1 MNYGF
6 ENAAWLTEEHRLFED
21 TMSRFYGEEVTPNMD
36 RWYKA
41 GQVDRDF
48 WNKAGDAGILGA
60 TMSEDHGGSGVS
72 RSFDAVNL
80 YQYGRTGDS
89 CWGFSIHN
97 FVVHYI
103 ENYGTEDQKARWL
116 PKMATGELVAALAM
130 TEPGTG
136 SDLQRIKTTA
146 IADGNEYNVN
156 GSKTFITNGQQANL
170 ICLACKTD
178 KTEGHKGVSLLMVE
192 TDDLEG
198 FRRGS
203 PLEKIGM
210 KGNDT
215 SELFF
220 DDCRVPMTNLLG
232 LEEGRGFYQL
242 MEQLPWERLSIAV
255 SALGAIDFALAETI
269 KYTQERNAFGKR
281 VMDFQNTRFK
291 LAEVKTKVEVM
302 RSFVG
307 DCVARLDTGT
317 LDAATASMAKWW
329 GSQIQNEV
337 VDDCVQLF
345 GGYGFMAEYP
355 VARMYADA
363 RVQKIYG
370 GTNEIMKELIARS
383 IDT

>member
-1 MNYGF
+1 MSYGF
-6 ENAAWLTEEHRLFED
+6 LNAAWLTEEHRLFED
-21 TMSRFYGEEVTPNMD
+21 SVTRFYDDEVTPHSE
-36 RWYKA
+36 RWYKT
-41 GQVDRDF
+41 GHVDRDF

-60 TMSEDHGGSGVS
+60 TISEAYGGAETP

-80 YQYGRTGDS
+80 YAYARTGDTS
-89 CWGFSIHN
+89 WGFSIQN
-97 FVVHYI
+97 FVTHYI
-103 ENYGTEDQKARWL
+103 ENYGTADQKQRWL
-116 PKMATGELVAALAM
+116 PKMATGEIVAALAM

-136 SDLQRIKTTA
+136 SDVQSIKTTA
-146 IADGNEYNVN
+146 LADGNEYSVN

-170 ICLACKTD
+170 ICLACKTIKD
-178 KTEGHKGVSLLMVE
+178 PGHKGVSLLIVE

-198 FRRGS
+198 FRRGK
-203 PLEKIGM
+203 PLEKIGL

-242 MEQLPWERLSIAV
+242 MEQLPWERLSVAV
-255 SALGAIDFALAETI
+255 MALGAVDFCLEETL
-269 KYTQERNAFGKR
+269 KYTKERSAFGKT
-281 VMDFQNTRFK
+281 VFDFQNTRFK
-291 LAEVKTKVEVM
+291 LAEIKTKAEVL
-302 RSFVG
+302 RSFLA
-307 DCVARLDTGT
+307 DCVAKLDAGT

-329 GSQIQNEV
+329 GSQVQNEV
-337 VDDCVQLF
+337 ADECVQLF
-345 GGYGFMAEYP
+345 GGYGFMSEYP

-383 IDT
+383 L